1 MLDETALEAAVRSC
15 FESIYDPCSV
25 AAGTPVS
32 LYDMGLLKGWE
43 LSDQGRLTVQLCVT
57 FGACSMAPHFAR
69 AAEESLGKLD
79 GVRAV
84 TVEIDTGVLW
94 STERMTDHGRALLA
108 SRPLRFTA
116 QDAPRPRQWM
126 ETKLQRGNGPAAS
139 KPPSP

>member
-1 MLDETALEAAVRSC
+1 MLDTTTLEAAVRAC

-43 LSDQGRLTVQLCVT
+43 LTDAGQLTVQLCVT
-57 FGACSMAPHFAR
+57 FGACTMAPHFAR
-69 AAEESLGKLD
+69 AAEDLLGKLD
-79 GVRAV
+79 GVREV

-108 SRPLRFTA
+108 SRPLRFA
-116 QDAPRPRQWM
+116 PRDAPRPRQWM
-126 ETKLQRGNGPAAS
+126 EGS
-139 KPPSP
+139 